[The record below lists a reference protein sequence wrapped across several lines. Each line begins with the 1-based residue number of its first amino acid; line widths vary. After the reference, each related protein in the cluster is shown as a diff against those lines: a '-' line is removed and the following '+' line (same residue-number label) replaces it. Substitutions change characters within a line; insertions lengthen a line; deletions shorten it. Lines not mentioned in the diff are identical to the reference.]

1 MHQCTCLFAYFVGY
15 RVVSVAETEGKT
27 GPEYVFTLEAQQSRE
42 LVCSQ
47 CRSVC
52 SAVHDRVIRRISD
65 LPVFGRPARL
75 LVPRQRVLCPSC
87 GPRVEHLDWL
97 GPNARITGRLADYA
111 SSLLSAMTVLE
122 ASGLLGLDWKTVRN
136 LDKRRL
142 EREYGQLDMAGVRL
156 LAMDEFAI
164 HKGHRYATVILDYD
178 TRRVLWI
185 GKGRSRAELRPFFEA
200 LTAEQRGQIQAVAMD
215 MNASYELELKQFCP
229 QAEIVYDLF
238 HVIAKYGREVIGRV
252 RVDEANRVRADKPQ
266 RKLIKGSTWLLL
278 RNRENITR
286 EADKIRLAEVLNAN
300 AALLTVYVL
309 KDDLKNLWKQAD
321 EKQARSLWEGWLERA
336 QESGIQALIK
346 FARRL
351 APYVEGI
358 ISSCRWK
365 LNTSVLEGIN
375 NRIKVIKRIAYGYR
389 DDDYFFLKIKA
400 AFPGVGR

>member
-1 MHQCTCLFAYFVGY
+1 
-15 RVVSVAETEGKT
+15 
-27 GPEYVFTLEAQQSRE
+27 
-42 LVCSQ
+42 
-47 CRSVC
+47 
-52 SAVHDRVIRRISD
+52 
-65 LPVFGRPARL
+65 
-75 LVPRQRVLCPSC
+75 
-87 GPRVEHLDWL
+87 VEHLDWL

-229 QAEIVYDLF
+229 RAEIVYDLF

-365 LNTSVLEGIN
+365 LNTRVLEGIN